1 MPFLFNQT
9 RALVAQIDD
18 FLDAVSEAVLIFRRG
33 VTEYVRGQ
41 GEQFEEHYEAIDA
54 AEKRADELKRGI
66 ERQLYRH
73 SLIPE
78 SRGDVLGLLETMDDV
93 TNHSKH
99 TLGMFLVERPE
110 LLPGMEPDWL
120 ALVDAAHDTAEAV
133 ILAARAFFRD
143 PRTVNDHLHKVYFH
157 EREGD
162 RIAMGLKRKI
172 FASNADLAHKI
183 HLRYFA
189 LNVDRVA
196 DTAQDVADRLSI
208 SAIKRTV

>member
-9 RALVAQIDD
+9 RALVVQIDD
-18 FLDAVSEAVLIFRRG
+18 FLDVVSEAVLIFQRG
-33 VTEYVRGQ
+33 ATEYIRGRI
-41 GEQFEEHYEAIDA
+41 EEFEAHYEAVDA
-54 AEKRADELKRGI
+54 AERSADELKRGI

-78 SRGDVLGLLETMDDV
+78 SRGDVLGMLETMDDV
-93 TNHSKH
+93 TNHAKH

-110 LLPGMEPDWL
+110 LLPGMESDWL
-120 ALVDAAHDTAEAV
+120 ALIDAAHDTAEAV

-157 EREGD
+157 EKEGD
-162 RIAMGLKRKI
+162 RLAMALKRKI
-172 FASNADLAHKI
+172 FASDADLARKT

-189 LNVDRVA
+189 MNVDRVA
-196 DTAQDVADRLSI
+196 DTAQAVADRLSI